1 MIDLDKVKEKLTD
14 KNIKNYVETYLDIS
28 SQFENFEDEWLD
40 GKIEEK
46 YYNQIL
52 DMHDYLAGY
61 IANYFIQNYYIKDNK
76 HG

>member
-1 MIDLDKVKEKLTD
+1 MIDLDKVKEKLTNQ
-14 KNIKNYVETYLDIS
+14 NIEFYVETYLDIS
-28 SQFENFEDEWLD
+28 SQFENFEDEWLG
-40 GKIEEK
+40 GKIDEK

>member
-1 MIDLDKVKEKLTD
+1 M
-14 KNIKNYVETYLDIS
+14 DIS

-40 GKIEEK
+40 GKIDEK